1 MSRST
6 VAIVGAG
13 LAGARTAEALRARGY
28 DGDVVLVGEEPHPPY
43 ERPAL
48 SKSHLIDGPLGEKIL
63 VNAEDWYDEHEVELV
78 TGHAVTGFDPR
89 ERRLSVAGTAE
100 IRYRALVLTTGA
112 GSRRLRLPGADLA
125 GVHHLRTVEDS
136 TALYAAL
143 GRRPRTVVI
152 GGGWIGLEV
161 AAAATSHGAEVTVLE
176 QAPVPME
183 HVLGARMAG
192 VLLRAHRDHGV
203 DVRGGVHVT
212 ALRQGGRGRV
222 AGVVLADGRSLDAD
236 VVVVGIGAEPRTE
249 LALQGGL
256 EVSNGVVV
264 DAGLRSSAPAIYAA
278 GDVANAWHPT
288 LHRRLRVEHWD
299 NALHQPDTVAASI
312 LGVDS
317 PYDRLPYFFS
327 DQYDLGLEY
336 TGWVDPAAAHEVV
349 VRGDEESGRFMAF
362 WVRDGAVAA
371 GMGVNEWG
379 QVDAVQALI
388 RSGAVVDASLLADTD
403 VPLEQLQPPGAS

>member
-28 DGDVVLVGEEPHPPY
+28 DGDVVLVGQERHAPY

-48 SKSHLIDGPLGEKIL
+48 SKDYLIGGPLGEKIL
-63 VNAEDWYDEHEVELV
+63 VNTEDWYDEHDVELV
-78 TGHAVTGFDPR
+78 TGHTVTGFDPH
-89 ERRLSVAGTAE
+89 ERRLSVTGAAE
-100 IRYRALVLTTGA
+100 IRYRALVLTTGSA
-112 GSRRLRLPGADLA
+112 PRRLRLPGADLA
-125 GVHHLRTVEDS
+125 GVHYLRTVEDS

-143 GRRPRTVVI
+143 ARGPRTVVI

-161 AAAATSHGAEVTVLE
+161 AAAAQSHGAVVTVLE

-203 DVRGGVHVT
+203 DVRGGVQVT
-212 ALRQGGRGRV
+212 ALRQDGRGRV
-222 AGVVLADGRSLDAD
+222 TGVVLGDGTSLDAD
-236 VVVVGIGAEPRTE
+236 VVVVGIGAQPRTE
-249 LALQGGL
+249 LAAEGGL
-256 EVSNGVVV
+256 DVANGVVV
-264 DAGLRSSAPAIYAA
+264 DSQLRTSAPDVYAA

-288 LHRRLRVEHWD
+288 LGRRLRVEHWD
-299 NALHQPDTVAASI
+299 NALHQPETVAASI
-312 LGVDS
+312 LGVDA

-327 DQYDLGLEY
+327 DQYDLSLEY
-336 TGWVDPAAAHEVV
+336 TGWVDPAAPHEVV
-349 VRGDEESGRFMAF
+349 ARGDEDSGRFMAF

-388 RSGAVVDASLLADTD
+388 RSAAVVDASLLADPD
-403 VPLEQLQPPGAS
+403 VPLQQLQSAVEP